1 MNKKILFVINNMH
14 CGGAENSLISLLQVI
29 DYTKYDIHLLLFK
42 KEGFFLN
49 NVPKHVTLLDSV
61 PEFEYF
67 DQSFAKAFLSA
78 LSKLRF
84 DIIYAKIAFLFH
96 KKIANPAVR
105 EQKFWKYLSVCIPKR
120 KDDFDVAIGFLEK
133 TPNYYIVDKVN
144 ATKKM
149 GFIRT
154 DYEAMGMVKE
164 IDIPYFEKLDYILA
178 NSTNAELSLKK
189 FFPQFTPKI
198 KTIENFFSPETLK
211 VMADEKIDVKK
222 GELTI
227 VSVGRLHPVKGYDF
241 AIEACKII
249 KDKGIDIKWL
259 VIGDGGERTE
269 LEELIIQNQVQNNFI
284 LLGMKENPHPYI
296 KMADLY
302 VQTSRFEG
310 KSRAIEEAKIHK
322 KPILVT
328 NYPSVIDQ
336 IKHKEN
342 GYIVEMNA
350 NAIAEGILI
359 LNNDKE
365 LKIKLISNL
374 QHNLIENK
382 IQLNRLYD
390 LID

>member
-1 MNKKILFVINNMH
+1 MSKKILFVINNMH

-29 DYTKYDIHLLLFK
+29 DYSKYDIHLLLFK

-49 NVPKHVTLLDSV
+49 NIPKQVVLLDPIS
-61 PEFEYF
+61 EFNYF
-67 DQSFAKAFLSA
+67 DTSFTKSFFSA
-78 LSKLRF
+78 LLKFRF
-84 DIIYAKIAFLFH
+84 DIIYAKLAFLFH

-120 KDDFDVAIGFLEK
+120 KDNFDVAIGFLEK

-154 DYEAMGMVKE
+154 DYEAMGMLKE
-164 IDIPYFEKLDYILA
+164 IDLPYFEKLNYILA

-189 FFPQFTPKI
+189 IFPQFIPKI
-198 KTIENFFSPETLK
+198 KTIENFFSPETLIA
-211 VMADEKIDVKK
+211 MSEEKIDLKK

-249 KDKGIDIKWL
+249 KDKGIDVKWL
-259 VIGDGGERTE
+259 VIGDGGERAE
-269 LEELIIQNQVQNNFI
+269 LEELIKRNEVQDNFI

-296 KMADLY
+296 KMADLF

-328 NYPSVIDQ
+328 NYPSVNNQ
-336 IKHKEN
+336 ITHNQN
-342 GYIVEMNA
+342 GFVVQMNA
-350 NAIAEGILI
+350 ISIAEGILH
-359 LNNDKE
+359 LHNDKE

-374 QHNLIENK
+374 QLVFNDNEA
-382 IQLNRLYD
+382 QLKRLYD